1 LTVPALAPFMDA
13 MRPAPGEPAPQ
24 RAASAR
30 SLLVERAAAALAH
43 EAKNPLHNMA
53 LHLQLVSEKLP
64 AEAGRPVER
73 HLQAMRDGIAQV
85 DALLKAFADLAAPV
99 NLVPDLGQSLTRALL
114 LFSFEARRKSVEIV
128 RKGPAEVRVAA
139 PGDAVLEIVCNAVL
153 AGIALAREGRLTV
166 AIEPDGPRVRL
177 DVMAGSSIRRREE
190 SSPYLEAVHRL
201 SSGAGAEPS
210 IDVEGAG
217 PARLSLSFAHTR

>member
-13 MRPAPGEPAPQ
+13 MRPAPGEPASP

-30 SLLVERAAAALAH
+30 SLLIERAAAALAH

-64 AEAGRPVER
+64 AEAARPVER
-73 HLQAMRDGIAQV
+73 HLSAMRDGIGQV
-85 DALLKAFADLAAPV
+85 DALLKAFADLTSPAGVAG
-99 NLVPDLGQSLTRALL
+99 DLGQSLTRALL
-114 LFSFEARRKSVEIV
+114 LFSYEARRKSVELE
-128 RKGPAEVRVAA
+128 RRGPAEVRVAA
-139 PGDAVLEIVCNAVL
+139 PGEVVFEIVCHALL
-153 AGIALAREGRLTV
+153 AGIALGSEGRLTV
-166 AIEPDGPRVRL
+166 AIEP
-177 DVMAGSSIRRREE
+177 AGSRIRLEVSADGGVPRREE
-190 SSPYLEAVHRL
+190 SAPYLEAVRRL
-201 SSGAGAEPS
+201 SPEAGVEPS

>member
-1 LTVPALAPFMDA
+1 MTGPT
-13 MRPAPGEPAPQ
+13 GSEG
-24 RAASAR
+24 AANGR
-30 SLLVERAAAALAH
+30 SLLVERAASALAP

-64 AEAGRPVER
+64 GEAARGVER

-85 DALLKAFADLAAPV
+85 DALLKAFADLAAPA
-99 NLVPDLGQSLTRALL
+99 NLVPDLGQALTRALL
-114 LFSFEARRKSVEIV
+114 LFSFEARRKSVELT

-139 PGDAVLEIVCNAVL
+139 QGEAVLEIVCNAVL
-153 AGIALAREGRLTV
+153 AGIALAREGRLTL
-166 AIEPDGPRVRL
+166 AIEPDGQRVRL
-177 DVMAGSSIRRREE
+177 EVIADGGVPRREE
-190 SSPYLEAVHRL
+190 SLPHLEAVRRL
-201 SSGAGAEPS
+201 SSGAAAEPS

>member
-1 LTVPALAPFMDA
+1 
-13 MRPAPGEPAPQ
+13 MRSVSGEAGSEST
-24 RAASAR
+24 AGGR
-30 SLLVERAAAALAH
+30 SLLVERAASALAH

-64 AEAGRPVER
+64 GDAARGVER
-73 HLQAMRDGIAQV
+73 HLHAMRDGISQV

-177 DVMAGSSIRRREE
+177 DVIAGSGIPRREE
-190 SSPYLEAVHRL
+190 SIPHLEAVHRL

>member
-1 LTVPALAPFMDA
+1 V
-13 MRPAPGEPAPQ
+13 RSVSGESGSE
-24 RAASAR
+24 SATSGR
-30 SLLVERAAAALAH
+30 SLLVGRAATALAH

-64 AEAGRPVER
+64 GDAARGVER

-85 DALLKAFADLAAPV
+85 DALLKAFADLAAPA
-99 NLVPDLGQSLTRALL
+99 NLVPDLGQALTRALL
-114 LFSFEARRKSVEIV
+114 LFSFEARRNSVEIV
-128 RKGPAEVRVAA
+128 RKGPAEVRVTA
-139 PGDAVLEIVCNAVL
+139 PGDAVLDIVCNAVL
-153 AGIALAREGRLTV
+153 GGIALAREGRLMV
-166 AIEPDGPRVRL
+166 AIESDGPRIRL
-177 DVMAGSSIRRREE
+177 EVSASGSGPRREE
-190 SSPYLEAVHRL
+190 SLPYLEAVRRL

>member
-1 LTVPALAPFMDA
+1 VS
-13 MRPAPGEPAPQ
+13 GEP
-24 RAASAR
+24 RSESATSGV
-30 SLLVERAAAALAH
+30 SLLVERAATALAH

-64 AEAGRPVER
+64 GDAARGVER

-99 NLVPDLGQSLTRALL
+99 NLLPDLGQALTRALL
-114 LFSFEARRKSVEIV
+114 LFSFEARRKSVEIA

-139 PGDAVLEIVCNAVL
+139 PGGAVLEIVCNAVL
-153 AGIALAREGRLTV
+153 AGIDLAREGRLTL

-177 DVMAGSSIRRREE
+177 VVTADGGSVPRREDAL
-190 SSPYLEAVHRL
+190 PHLEAIRRL
-201 SSGAGAEPS
+201 SSGAAAEPS